1 MSSFII
7 YCSKYGATKT
17 YAEKLAKN
25 LGWKALSYK
34 DFPKSDLKNCDA
46 LILASNVRMGKIG
59 IKKWAKSNSSFIIS
73 KCKAVLAVGGTES
86 KNQDYYY
93 DVVDKNLSFL
103 ELKREQIF
111 GLGGRQ
117 FISEYR
123 GFDAFIFKMMDKMIK
138 DPKTKENMLKDKDHM
153 DLKLLDPIVEYLK
166 K

>member
-1 MSSFII
+1 M
-7 YCSKYGATKT
+7 
-17 YAEKLAKN
+17 
-25 LGWKALSYK
+25 
-34 DFPKSDLKNCDA
+34 
-46 LILASNVRMGKIG
+46 
-59 IKKWAKSNSSFIIS
+59 
-73 KCKAVLAVGGTES
+73 
-86 KNQDYYY
+86 
-93 DVVDKNLSFL
+93 VDKNLSFL